1 MRTELAAKQISTPRM
16 SCLKRDS
23 QQRIEPAAIA
33 DDVTLCETQATT
45 LITNSIDIDAG
56 REKIRTP
63 VAHDARDQKGRFCGE
78 AIISGFADHRQPDD
92 VAVAVPF
99 VDVCGSQCGNPVV
112 QHCA

>member
-1 MRTELAAKQISTPRM
+1 M
-16 SCLKRDS
+16 RDS

-63 VAHDARDQKGRFCGE
+63 VAHDARDQEGRFCSQ
-78 AIISGFADHRQPDD
+78 AIISGFADHRLCFGVREGP
-92 VAVAVPF
+92 AHKTSSKRWFRLFICAEGGVPIGA
-99 VDVCGSQCGNPVV
+99 DRDL
-112 QHCA
+112 A

>member
-1 MRTELAAKQISTPRM
+1 MNY
-16 SCLKRDS
+16 LKRDS

-45 LITNSIDIDAG
+45 LIANSIDIDAG
-56 REKIRTP
+56 HEKIRTP
-63 VAHDARDQKGRFCGE
+63 VAHDARDQEGRFCGQ

-99 VDVCGSQCGNPVV
+99 VDVCGSQGGRSSSSKQCLRAVRDSG
-112 QHCA
+112 